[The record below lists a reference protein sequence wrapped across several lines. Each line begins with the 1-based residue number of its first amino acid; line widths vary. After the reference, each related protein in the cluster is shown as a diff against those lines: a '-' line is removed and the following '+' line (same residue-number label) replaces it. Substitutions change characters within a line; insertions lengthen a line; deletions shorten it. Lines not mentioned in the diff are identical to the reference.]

1 MNNKFQKHNAASM
14 GNSNT
19 SHTNTAP
26 NINKARLQL
35 IVSMS
40 IFGTLAVFVRNISV
54 SSGELALYRAVLAA
68 ILIGS
73 YLLLSKNKVD
83 LSVNADEKSVANNP
97 NLLFGICTKKEL
109 LLLLFSGMA
118 MGFNWIL
125 LFEAYKYTSV
135 SAATL
140 SYYFAPIIVTIV
152 CPFLFHEKLT
162 AKQILCFVMSTLGV
176 FLITGIPDFQNMGR
190 DTIGILFGLSA
201 AVFYATVILLNKFI
215 KNVAGIHR
223 TFLQF
228 LAAIVT
234 LIPYVA
240 CTGGFHLSALDAKG
254 WINLLIVGLIHTGI
268 TYCLYFSSLKELPGQ
283 EAAILS
289 YVDPLMAVVISV
301 AILGESISLPQII
314 GGILILGFSIW
325 NEKE

>member
-1 MNNKFQKHNAASM
+1 MISKTKLTETSTNNI
-14 GNSNT
+14 NS
-19 SHTNTAP
+19 

-35 IVSMS
+35 IISMA
-40 IFGTLAVFVRNISV
+40 IFGTLAIFVRNISV

-68 ILIGS
+68 MLIGG
-73 YLLLSKNKVD
+73 YLLITSKK
-83 LSVNADEKSVANNP
+83 EKNLGRNIEKEENSSIQENTKNT

-109 LLLLFSGMA
+109 FLLLFSGMA

-140 SYYFAPIIVTIV
+140 SYYFAPIIVTVV

-162 AKQILCFVMSTLGV
+162 GKQILCFVMSTLGV

-228 LAAIVT
+228 LAAVVT

-240 CTGGFHLSALDAKG
+240 ATGGFHLNTLDAKG

-314 GGILILGFSIW
+314 GGILILGFAIW

>member
-1 MNNKFQKHNAASM
+1 MNNTP
-14 GNSNT
+14 NT
-19 SHTNTAP
+19 P
-26 NINKARLQL
+26 INKARLQL
-35 IVSMS
+35 IISMS
-40 IFGTLAVFVRNISV
+40 IFGTLAIFVRNISV
-54 SSGELALYRAVLAA
+54 SSGELALYRAILAA
-68 ILIGS
+68 ILIGT
-73 YLLLSKNKVD
+73 YLLVSEQKSKNTSNND
-83 LSVNADEKSVANNP
+83 GTKSNNP
-97 NLLFGICTKKEL
+97 FRCTKKEL
-109 LLLLFSGMA
+109 ILLLFSGMA

-140 SYYFAPIIVTIV
+140 SYYFAPIIVTVV

-162 AKQILCFVMSTLGV
+162 KKQILCFTMSTLGV
-176 FLITGIPDFQNMGR
+176 FLITGVPDFQNMGR

-228 LAAIVT
+228 LAAVVT

-240 CTGGFHLSALDAKG
+240 LTSGFHLNTLDSKG

-268 TYCLYFSSLKELPGQ
+268 TYCLYFSSLKELSGQ

-314 GGILILGFSIW
+314 GGILILGFAIW

>member
-1 MNNKFQKHNAASM
+1 MNTT
-14 GNSNT
+14 SN
-19 SHTNTAP
+19 NP
-26 NINKARLQL
+26 NNKARLQL
-35 IVSMS
+35 VLSMS

-54 SSGELALYRAVLAA
+54 SSSELALYRAVLAA
-68 ILIGS
+68 LLIGG
-73 YLLLSKNKVD
+73 YLLITSKKEKTFDRNIEKNENYSTDAVSKNT
-83 LSVNADEKSVANNP
+83 

-109 LLLLFSGMA
+109 FLLLFSGMA

-140 SYYFAPIIVTIV
+140 SYYFAPIIVTVV

-162 AKQILCFVMSTLGV
+162 KKQILCFVMSTLGV

-223 TFLQF
+223 TFYSFWQ
-228 LAAIVT
+228 
-234 LIPYVA
+234 
-240 CTGGFHLSALDAKG
+240 
-254 WINLLIVGLIHTGI
+254 LL
-268 TYCLYFSSLKELPGQ
+268 
-283 EAAILS
+283 
-289 YVDPLMAVVISV
+289 
-301 AILGESISLPQII
+301 
-314 GGILILGFSIW
+314 
-325 NEKE
+325 

>member
-1 MNNKFQKHNAASM
+1 MST
-14 GNSNT
+14 NSN
-19 SHTNTAP
+19 NR
-26 NINKARLQL
+26 NKARLQL
-35 IVSMS
+35 IISMS
-40 IFGTLAVFVRNISV
+40 IFGTLAIFVRNISV

-73 YLLLSKNKVD
+73 YLLISSKKSNASDSNNNKNTD
-83 LSVNADEKSVANNP
+83 LI
-97 NLLFGICTKKEL
+97 FGICTKKEL
-109 LLLLFSGMA
+109 FLLLFSGMA

-140 SYYFAPIIVTIV
+140 SYYFAPIIVTVV

-162 AKQILCFVMSTLGV
+162 KKQILCFIMSTLGV

-228 LAAIVT
+228 LAAVVT

-240 CTGGFHLSALDAKG
+240 CTGGFHLSTLDSKG

-301 AILGESISLPQII
+301 AVLGESISLPQII
-314 GGILILGFSIW
+314 GGVLILGFAIW